1 MSQSIL
7 RSGSTAFWRI
17 WTRQAQLERRI
28 SAHPLRYTFATQM
41 LRRGVMIDAL
51 SRYLEHS
58 SVSITLDL
66 YCHNKLSDDEIYQH
80 IAEIL

>member
-1 MSQSIL
+1 
-7 RSGSTAFWRI
+7 
-17 WTRQAQLERRI
+17 
-28 SAHPLRYTFATQM
+28 M